1 MTVYVL
7 SNKSHKYPIRSDV
20 TQWMQVD
27 LTIYHLQYCNS
38 SEKMFSKHLSFYFF
52 IFFGQTMPLSST
64 HTGILLIK
72 NLKLAEIEI
81 QIFKKYSYLIGWK
94 NRSDSEYRN
103 SLYLSKAVCTTMQE
117 YHPHSYFLDDVNKT
131 HNFLSF

>member
-1 MTVYVL
+1 
-7 SNKSHKYPIRSDV
+7 
-20 TQWMQVD
+20 
-27 LTIYHLQYCNS
+27 
-38 SEKMFSKHLSFYFF
+38 
-52 IFFGQTMPLSST
+52 MPLSST

-117 YHPHSYFLDDVNKT
+117 YYLTAIFLMM
-131 HNFLSF
+131 